1 MKSRAKVITQK
12 HIKEIP
18 AYGNSKGWYMS
29 DEKQKEQGQL
39 RLHAMLK
46 PNRKL
51 RRSSVKNVQ
60 RKVAQLT

>member
-29 DEKQKEQGQL
+29 DEKQKMQDIL
-39 RLHAMLK
+39 RMHNAVK

-51 RRSSVKNVQ
+51 RRNLAKNVQ
-60 RKVAQLT
+60 RKVAQLS